1 MVLLICFDFVVFL
14 YYFVPFRSRKR
25 QPRQLTSVLIRQ
37 RKTSMQRMARWKNCI
52 MRLIACR
59 RHSLRWR
66 RSARSSRNLLTLFKQ
81 VKLNHSV
88 SRLRWNYR
96 CRKMNVNL
104 LTRIK
109 KTPSSKSSRLNLVK
123 RSILRRMK
131 WKSKS
136 SS

>member
-14 YYFVPFRSRKR
+14 NYFVPFRSRKR
-25 QPRQLTSVLIRQ
+25 QPKQLISVQIKQ
-37 RKTSMQRMARWKNCI
+37 KKTSMQRMARWKNCI

-59 RHSLRWR
+59 RLSLRWR
-66 RSARSSRNLLTLFKQ
+66 RNARNSRNLSLLFKR
-81 VKLNHSV
+81 VRLSHNV

-104 LTRIK
+104 LIRNR
-109 KTPSSKSSRLNLVK
+109 KTPSSKYNRRSSVK
-123 RSILRRMK
+123 WSLLRRMK
-131 WKSKS
+131 LKSKS